1 MRYGAS
7 SKLPPEKVI
16 AKAKAYFGKLGLEVV
31 SEDQGSVCM
40 EGGGGRV
47 TVTACGENES
57 DVDIATT
64 EWDNQV
70 KMFIQMISA

>member
-1 MRYGAS
+1 MRYGVS

-16 AKAKAYFGKLGLEVV
+16 EKAKGYFEKLGLQIV

-47 TVTACGENES
+47 TVTACGENDS
-57 DVDIATT
+57 DVDIVTT
-64 EWDNQV
+64 EWDHHV
-70 KMFIQMISA
+70 KQFIQMIG

>member
-7 SKLPPEKVI
+7 SRLPPEKVI
-16 AKAKAYFGKLGLEVV
+16 EKAKTYFDRLGLKVV
-31 SEDQGSVCM
+31 NEDPGSVCM

-57 DVDIATT
+57 DVDIVTT
-64 EWDNQV
+64 EWDYQV
-70 KMFIQMISA
+70 KQFIQMIGG

>member
-16 AKAKAYFGKLGLEVV
+16 EKATAYFEKLGLKVV
-31 SEDQGSVCM
+31 DRGPGSVCL

-47 TVTACGENES
+47 TVTACGENGT
-57 DVDIATT
+57 DVEILT
-64 EWDNQV
+64 EQWDYQV
-70 KMFIQMISA
+70 KQFIQMIG